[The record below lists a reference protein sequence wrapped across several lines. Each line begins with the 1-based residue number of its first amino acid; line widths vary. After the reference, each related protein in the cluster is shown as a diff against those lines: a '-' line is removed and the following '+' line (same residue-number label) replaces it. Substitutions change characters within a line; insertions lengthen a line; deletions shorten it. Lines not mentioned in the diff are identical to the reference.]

1 MRFIVLVFYLLGNLG
16 DICAQQCSPGFFQE
30 TLTDVPIMGTT
41 YFGGGVS
48 TYDIDEDGWDDLTVG
63 ISGSGYF
70 VFRNVNGSLELWWN
84 FQSDDDVKQCLWGD
98 LNNDGFNDFIG
109 LTLQGEILLYQ
120 NVGNEYFINVGQGL
134 NQQLP
139 NRIWMGAS
147 LGDMNRDGWLDL
159 YLCAYD
165 EGVNVL
171 LRNLSFMNGE
181 VLLNWDNNAMLTGT
195 AKSSFQPIWIDLN
208 NDDFSDLFVVNDFNQ
223 GNDYY
228 ESNPPIGFQKKDE
241 LNQLNFPVQ
250 CMSNAW
256 SDFDLDGDLDV
267 MITDTARTY
276 LLENNEGIFLPLY
289 DDAFVPFWTWSALWM
304 DADNDFY
311 DDILVT
317 GNNVVTNEG
326 AVYYFDNTAG
336 QFDECPVPSFT
347 SARYF
352 AASKWDIEND
362 LFYDAV
368 LAPDSGFHPLLLH
381 NLSYGA
387 SAIKVHFEGTW
398 SNRNGVGVK
407 YNSYSNGMRK
417 HGQVFSGE
425 NYLSQNSQ
433 NLILPV
439 SNNYNQVDS
448 LRIQWP
454 SGISETWYN
463 LEVGQS
469 FFIQEGSSALY
480 PDSLQF
486 VFCPGDSIYLSLPN
500 LLLSVNPDFGF
511 SDTLLFFEEG
521 DYLIHTRGEF
531 GLTRSM
537 YVSVMQSNYSFDF
550 QWLDFNCSDSA
561 TAVLYC
567 LDVDQN
573 EIDSIYF
580 LGPPSMTEDVILISP
595 DGCSSQNAIGNI
607 DFFQPPFF
615 SGILDTV
622 CWNDTIFL
630 ADVFLTT
637 DSGAWWVNGQQSES
651 LFAGSN
657 AIIFESSNGCQW
669 DTIIDIH
676 TYPIVVP
683 EVTAF
688 IGDTCTWFFIAQLG
702 FSDIIWNNQWNLD
715 TLCLS
720 DFSGELHYTAMDQ
733 WSCMTEGDFFVQ
745 PVFIE
750 NDVQRDICLSRDIW
764 DLQGRCLASYLDC
777 SFPLLNNTNCI
788 KGQLVLVRDRYKS
801 GDRTYLMQLLD

>member
-1 MRFIVLVFYLLGNLG
+1 MRVLLFLILLLGTSG
-16 DICAQQCSPGFFQE
+16 DNCAQQCPQGFFQE
-30 TLTDVPIMGTT
+30 VFTDVPVMGTT

-70 VFRNVNGSLELWWN
+70 VFRNINGSLELWWN
-84 FQSDDDVKQCLWGD
+84 FQSYDDVKQCLWGD

-139 NRIWMGAS
+139 NQIWMGAS
-147 LGDMNRDGWLDL
+147 LGDINRDGWLDL

-171 LRNLSFMNGE
+171 LRNLSFMNGD
-181 VLLNWDNNAMLTGT
+181 VSLNGDYNSMLTGT
-195 AKSSFQPIWIDLN
+195 AKSSFQPVWIDLN

-228 ESNPPIGFQKKDE
+228 ESNPLLGFQKKDQ
-241 LNQLNFPVQ
+241 LNQLNFPLQ

-256 SDFDLDGDLDV
+256 SDFDLDGDLDI

-276 LLENNEGIFLPLY
+276 LLENNEGIFSPIY

-317 GNNVVTNEG
+317 GNNVVTNDG
-326 AVYYFDNTAG
+326 AVYYLDNTAG
-336 QFDECPVPSFT
+336 QFDECLVPSFS

-407 YNSYSNGMRK
+407 YNSYSNGICK
-417 HGQVFSGE
+417 YGQVFSGE

-448 LRIQWP
+448 LLIQWP

-469 FFIQEGSSALY
+469 FFIEEGSSGLY
-480 PDSLQF
+480 PDSLQL
-486 VFCPGDSIYLSLPN
+486 VFCPGDSIYLSLSN
-500 LLLSVNPDFGF
+500 LRLSVNPDFGF
-511 SDTLLFFEEG
+511 SDTLVFSEAG
-521 DYLIHTRGEF
+521 DYLIQ
-531 GLTRSM
+531 TRSQYGLNRTM
-537 YVSVMQSNYSFDF
+537 FVQVNESNFSFDF
-550 QWLDFNCSDSA
+550 ELLDGNCSDSIA
-561 TAVLYC
+561 LMLFCIDENQFVVDSFYFSGSPS
-567 LDVDQN
+567 DVGQA
-573 EIDSIYF
+573 
-580 LGPPSMTEDVILISP
+580 ILVSP
-595 DGCSSQNAIGNI
+595 DGCSSQISVDALDLFQAPVLIGNI
-607 DFFQPPFF
+607 DTLCWNEAIDLYDVFATSD
-615 SGILDTV
+615 SGIWQVNNLES
-622 CWNDTIFL
+622 
-630 ADVFLTT
+630 
-637 DSGAWWVNGQQSES
+637 DSLYPGVNS
-651 LFAGSN
+651 
-657 AIIFESSNGCQW
+657 IVFESHTGCHW
-669 DTIIDIH
+669 DTIVNVFA
-676 TYPIVVP
+676 YPMVDLVLSTF
-683 EVTAF
+683 VD
-688 IGDTCTWFFIAQLG
+688 DTCNWYYLSNDYFT
-702 FSDIIWNNQWNLD
+702 SVVWNNQWVTD

-720 DFSGELHYTAMDQ
+720 NYSGDLSYSAIDNRGCL
-733 WSCMTEGDFFVQ
+733 SEGSSFVQ
-745 PVFIE
+745 TVSIDSGNNMSE
-750 NDVQRDICLSRDIW
+750 CLSREIW
-764 DLQGRCLASYLDC
+764 DLQGRCLAIYKDC
-777 SFPLLNNTNCI
+777 NTIFNDMVG
-788 KGQLVLVRDRYKS
+788 KGYHQLVLVREKFVY
-801 GDRTYLMQLLD
+801 GDRTYLMFLKF

>member
-1 MRFIVLVFYLLGNLG
+1 MRVLLFLILLLGTSG
-16 DICAQQCSPGFFQE
+16 DNCAQQCPQGFFQE
-30 TLTDVPIMGTT
+30 IFTDVPVMGTN
-41 YFGGGVS
+41 YLGGGVS

-70 VFRNVNGSLELWWN
+70 VFKNLNGNLELWWN
-84 FQSDDDVKQCLWGD
+84 FQSYDDVKQCLWGD

-109 LTLQGEILLYQ
+109 VTHQGEILLYQ

-147 LGDMNRDGWLDL
+147 LGDINRDGWLDL

-171 LRNLSFMNGE
+171 LRNLSFLNGE
-181 VLLNWDNNAMLTGT
+181 VLLNWDNNSMLTGT
-195 AKSSFQPIWIDLN
+195 AKSSFQPVWIDLN
-208 NDDFSDLFVVNDFNQ
+208 NDDFLDLFIVNDFNQ

-228 ESNPPIGFQKKDE
+228 ESNPLIGFQKKDE
-241 LNQLNFPVQ
+241 LNQLNFPVH

-267 MITDTARTY
+267 MITDTTRTY
-276 LLENNEGIFLPLY
+276 LLENNEGIFSPLY

-317 GNNVVTNEG
+317 GNNLVTNDG

-336 QFDECPVPSFT
+336 QFDECLVPSIA

-368 LAPDSGFHPLLLH
+368 LAPDSGFYPLLLH

-387 SAIKVHFEGTW
+387 SAIKVHFVGTW

-417 HGQVFSGE
+417 HGQVLSGE

-448 LRIQWP
+448 LLIQWP

-469 FFIQEGSSALY
+469 FFIEEGSSGLY
-480 PDSLQF
+480 PDSLQL

-511 SDTLLFFEEG
+511 SDTLVFSEAG
-521 DYLIHTRGEF
+521 DYLIQ
-531 GLTRSM
+531 TRSRYGLNRM
-537 YVSVMQSNYSFDF
+537 MFVQVNESNFSFDF
-550 QWLDFNCSDSA
+550 ELLNGNCSDSIA
-561 TAVLYC
+561 LMLFCMDENQFEVDSFYFSGSPS
-567 LDVDQN
+567 DVGQA
-573 EIDSIYF
+573 
-580 LGPPSMTEDVILISP
+580 ILVSP
-595 DGCSSQNAIGNI
+595 DGCSSQISVDALDLFQAPMLMGNI
-607 DFFQPPFF
+607 DT
-615 SGILDTV
+615 L
-622 CWNDTIFL
+622 CWNEAIHL
-630 ADVFLTT
+630 YDVFVTS
-637 DSGAWWVNGQQSES
+637 DSGYWQVNNLEMDS
-651 LFAGSN
+651 LYPGVNS
-657 AIIFESSNGCQW
+657 IVFESFTGCHW
-669 DTIIDIH
+669 DTIVNVF
-676 TYPIVVP
+676 TYPMVDPVFSTF
-683 EVTAF
+683 VD
-688 IGDTCTWFFIAQLG
+688 DTCNWFYLSNEVFT
-702 FSDIIWNNQWNLD
+702 SVIWNNQWVTD

-720 DFSGELHYTAMDQ
+720 DYSGDLTYSAIDN
-733 WSCMTEGDFFVQ
+733 SGCLSEGHSFVQ
-745 PVFIE
+745 TVSIDSDNIM
-750 NDVQRDICLSRDIW
+750 NDCLSREIW
-764 DLQGRCLASYLDC
+764 DLQGRCLAVFEDC
-777 SFPLLNNTNCI
+777 NEPLTRI
-788 KGQLVLVRDRYKS
+788 GSKGYCQLVLVREKFNR
-801 GDRTYLMQLLD
+801 GERTYLMLFEF